1 MRSIAFA
8 LLLVYLALDAGSAQE
23 SPLNIRN
30 PNPEEYSIS
39 PGDQLE
45 IRFFYSP
52 ELNESVTVRS
62 DGVISTQLIGDVK
75 VSSLSP
81 KQASE
86 LLEERYSSELV
97 DPKID
102 VFVHSSARQRIFV
115 DGEVG
120 HPGVVDLVG
129 PLTIAQAIASG
140 GGLTA
145 SARATSVLVIRHPT
159 PQDPPKVIVV
169 NLKSILKRSPNG
181 EDVALRPY
189 DIVYVPTSRIGNVN
203 KFVDC
208 TFQESAG
215 IFRPKLGSVLG
226 A

>member
-1 MRSIAFA
+1 MRSIVFA
-8 LLLVYLALDAGSAQE
+8 LLLVYFAIDTVSAQVNT
-23 SPLNIRN
+23 LNIRN

-45 IRFFYSP
+45 LRFFYSP

-75 VSSLSP
+75 VSNLSP
-81 KQASE
+81 KQASK
-86 LLEERYSSELV
+86 LLEDRYSSQLV

-102 VFVHSSARQRIFV
+102 VFVHSSARARIFV

-120 HPGVVDLVG
+120 HPGALDLVG

-145 SARATSVLVIRHPT
+145 SARATSVLVIRHMT

-169 NLKSILKRSPNG
+169 NLKDILKRSPNG

-203 KFVDC
+203 RFVD
-208 TFQESAG
+208 SY
-215 IFRPKLGSVLG
+215 FRKNLPLYVGLSW
-226 A
+226 APF